1 MTRILVQRGSNKG
14 DRAGPSSSGPS
25 QNSGVTSEVEI
36 VEEVQEKDLAE
47 EVSGI
52 GSGDDSKVVTSDDL
66 LGQGDKDDGE
76 VVDKEKAGEDVVR
89 DFTQRSGG
97 LRTVEE
103 ERQTGTGMVT
113 GMGCSYPP
121 PPPVPPPKPFSGNVN
136 PRRLSSGSSNAAR
149 SGSSRRATA
158 WPVVPTRTSPT
169 GSRPTSPRSHCENEG
184 YNSADE
190 QSPRFGSSYS
200 DAVSFGSFSF

>member
-14 DRAGPSSSGPS
+14 ERAGPSSSGPS
-25 QNSGVTSEVEI
+25 QNSAVTSEVEI
-36 VEEVQEKDLAE
+36 VEEVQEKDFAE

-52 GSGDDSKVVTSDDL
+52 GSGDESKVVQSDES
-66 LGQGDKDDGE
+66 LGQVDKDDEE
-76 VVDKEKAGEDVVR
+76 VLDKEKAGEDVVR
-89 DFTQRSGG
+89 DLTQRSGG
-97 LRTVEE
+97 LRIVEE
-103 ERQTGTGMVT
+103 ERQIGT
-113 GMGCSYPP
+113 GMGCSHPP

-136 PRRLSSGSSNAAR
+136 PRRFSSGSSNATR
-149 SGSSRRATA
+149 SGSSRRATP

-200 DAVSFGSFSF
+200 DAVSFSSFS